1 MIDNTK
7 IKNPV
12 GTGLV
17 LVTPD
22 YAKEI
27 LATKNSINRRL
38 NPMRVDTLVQII
50 LNNQWQITHQ
60 GVAFDIEGNLVDGQ
74 HRLAAIAKAG
84 VPVKILVSYNLEPES
99 RLVVDSGAPRTLG
112 NRITLAGYE
121 DISSKSI
128 AVARILEY
136 GVVAASQ
143 KSLSAEE
150 AVRIVMKYHPAI
162 KFALSCGHGRGYTAI
177 IQAAIARASCTLP
190 HDKLKR
196 FVEVFISEVPSD
208 RGESAAL
215 KLKRAVTDK
224 RVVASALQ
232 HTAGYAY
239 TDFREYVYGLAEN
252 AIIQF
257 VKGKEVLALRP
268 KITAGELFPLP

>member
-1 MIDNTK
+1 M
-7 IKNPV
+7 
-12 GTGLV
+12 GTILA
-17 LVTPD
+17 LITPD

-27 LATKNSINRRL
+27 LATRNSVNRRL

-50 LNNQWQITHQ
+50 LSDQWQITHQ

-84 VPVKILVSYNLEPES
+84 VPVKILVSYNLESES
-99 RLVVDSGAPRTLG
+99 RLIVDSGAPRTLG

-136 GVVAASQ
+136 GVIAASQ

-150 AVRIVMKYHPAI
+150 AVRIVTKYHPAI

-177 IQAAIARASCTLP
+177 LQAAIARASYTLP
-190 HDKLKR
+190 HDKLK
-196 FVEVFISEVPSD
+196 
-208 RGESAAL
+208 
-215 KLKRAVTDK
+215 
-224 RVVASALQ
+224 
-232 HTAGYAY
+232 
-239 TDFREYVYGLAEN
+239 
-252 AIIQF
+252 
-257 VKGKEVLALRP
+257 
-268 KITAGELFPLP
+268 